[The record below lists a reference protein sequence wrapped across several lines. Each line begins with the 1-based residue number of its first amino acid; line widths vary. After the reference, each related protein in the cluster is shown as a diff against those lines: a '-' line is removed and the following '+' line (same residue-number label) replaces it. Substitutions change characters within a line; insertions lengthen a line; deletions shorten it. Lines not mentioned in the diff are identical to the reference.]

1 MNNTGDSKQVLIADD
16 DNFFRIRLGDILAEA
31 GHKIRFAASGSEVIE
46 EIKKN
51 PAGIDLLTLDLQMPD
66 IDGFGVLEWINE
78 NGYKGRFPVLV
89 VSGVSE
95 PSHVIERLKALGAA
109 GLMTKSFTPEDT
121 LSRVNKILF
130 PGR

>member
-1 MNNTGDSKQVLIADD
+1 MDIGASKQILIADD
-16 DNFFRIRLGDILAEA
+16 DNFFRVKLGDVLAEA
-31 GHKIRFAASGSEVIE
+31 GHEIRFAASGSEVIE

-66 IDGFGVLEWINE
+66 IDGFGVLEWINAH
-78 NGYKGRFPVLV
+78 GYRGRFPVLV

-95 PSHVIERLKALGAA
+95 PSHVLERLKTLGAS

-121 LSRVNKILF
+121 LARVNKLLF
-130 PGR
+130 PDR

>member
-1 MNNTGDSKQVLIADD
+1 MDIGASKQILIADD
-16 DNFFRIRLGDILAEA
+16 DNFFRVRLGDVLAEA
-31 GHKIRFAASGSEVIE
+31 GHEIRFAASGNEVIE

-66 IDGFGVLEWINE
+66 IDGFGVLEWINA
-78 NGYKGRFPVLV
+78 NGYRGRFPVLV

-95 PSHVIERLKALGAA
+95 PSHVLEKLKTLGAA

-121 LSRVNKILF
+121 LARINKLLF

>member
-1 MNNTGDSKQVLIADD
+1 MDIGGSKQILIADD
-16 DNFFRIRLGDILAEA
+16 DNFFRVRLGDVLAEA
-31 GHKIRFAASGSEVIE
+31 GHEIRFAASGNEVIE

-66 IDGFGVLEWINE
+66 IDGFGVLEWINA
-78 NGYKGRFPVLV
+78 NGYRGRFPVLV

-95 PSHVIERLKALGAA
+95 PSHVLEKLKTLGAA

-121 LSRVNKILF
+121 LTRINKLLF
-130 PGR
+130 PER